1 MSTKDQEKRELVW
14 MKARDVGIL
23 GQSDELYHALEKALN
38 AAPTEVS
45 VLILGANGTGKEQ
58 MARLIHEYSR
68 ASGKQFLAINC
79 ASIAPNLFESEM
91 FGHEKGAFTGA
102 NATKKGAFELAHGG
116 TLFLDELG
124 EMPLEQQAK
133 LLRVMQTGRCRR
145 LGSSSHNDNI
155 EARPRI
161 IAATNVDIE
170 AALQNGKLRED
181 LFYRMTRRV
190 ELPPLSGRRSDIA
203 ILAHSFLEHFV
214 KEYGSVRKNTPK
226 SISPQALKRLENHD
240 WPGNIRE
247 LRSVIENA
255 FIDARG
261 KTIEECDLTIF
272 SRREE
277 SSCSGTPELHEGFD
291 SKTYLEGV
299 RDQLYLRALEMNAN
313 NLSAAARCLGISKQ
327 SLAQWKDKRS

>member
-1 MSTKDQEKRELVW
+1 MSEQEKRVLVW
-14 MKARDVGIL
+14 MKARELGIL
-23 GQSDELYHALEKALN
+23 GQSDELYQALEKALN

-58 MARLIHEYSR
+58 IARLIHEYSR

-79 ASIAPNLFESEM
+79 AAIAPNLFESEM

-102 NATKKGAFELAHGG
+102 TTTKKGAFELAHGG

-133 LLRVMQTGRCRR
+133 LLRVMQLGRCRR
-145 LGSSSHNDNI
+145 LGSSSHSDNI

-161 IAATNVDIE
+161 IAATNVDVE
-170 AALQNGKLRED
+170 SALLNGKLRED
-181 LFYRMTRRV
+181 LFYRMTRRI
-190 ELPPLSGRRSDIA
+190 ELPTLSTRRSDIA
-203 ILAHSFLEHFV
+203 ILTNAFLEYFR
-214 KEYGSVRKNTPK
+214 KEYATSRKSMPK
-226 SISPQALKRLENHD
+226 ALSAKALKRLENHD

-255 FIDARG
+255 LIDARG
-261 KTIEECDLTIF
+261 NTIEEEDLTIF
-272 SRREE
+272 SRKEGG
-277 SSCSGTPELHEGFD
+277 SLDGIPQLYEGFD
-291 SKTYLEGV
+291 SKIYLENV
-299 RDQLYLRALEMNAN
+299 RDQLYLRALEMNGN
-313 NLSAAARCLGISKQ
+313 SLSAASRCLGISKQ

>member
-1 MSTKDQEKRELVW
+1 MSGQEKRELIW
-14 MKARDVGIL
+14 MKARDVGIV
-23 GQSDELYHALEKALN
+23 GQSDELHQALEKALN

-58 MARLIHEYSR
+58 IARLIHEYSR

-79 ASIAPNLFESEM
+79 AAIAPNLFESEM

-102 NATKKGAFELAHGG
+102 NTTKKGAFELAHGG

-133 LLRVMQTGRCRR
+133 LLRVMQVGRCRR
-145 LGSSSHNDNI
+145 LGSSSHSDNI

-161 IAATNVDIE
+161 IAATNVNVE

-181 LFYRMTRRV
+181 LFYRMTRRI
-190 ELPPLSGRRSDIA
+190 ELPTLLERRSDIA
-203 ILAHSFLEHFV
+203 LLSQAFLDYFR
-214 KEYGSVRKNTPK
+214 KEYAQSRKNIPK
-226 SISPQALKRLENHD
+226 ALSPKALKRLESHA

-255 FIDARG
+255 LIDSRG
-261 KTIEECDLTIF
+261 NAIEEEDLTIF
-272 SRREE
+272 QRKE
-277 SSCSGTPELHEGFD
+277 GIMNDGLPQLHDGFD
-291 SKTYLEGV
+291 SKIYLENV
-299 RDQLYLRALEMNAN
+299 RDKLYLRALEMNGN
-313 NLSAAARCLGISKQ
+313 NLSAASRCLGISKQ
-327 SLAQWKDKRS
+327 SLSQWKDKRG